1 MCVCFFRNGVY
12 VKSFQGFRGEPH
24 NAPSQMGDAVE
35 NLAEVPEVAQEV
47 VPMGRVAR
55 LKALIQEYRA
65 VQAEG
70 TLETLRRFRLVF
82 IAAVPMHFALG
93 WWFWQFKAPSGRAD
107 MQAWADS
114 LTLWQFGLATV
125 LLVNGVL
132 MHRFLTRK
140 VQPHWA
146 GTLMQATACVAYMTF
161 GSAASILDVSIGNGI
176 GTFLIVCQGIAIMSL
191 MRPMMTIA
199 IFGSAFGV
207 FWSLLTT
214 EPIEATLLSSLK
226 IQAVSL
232 LVVACTVSIVMWHQ
246 YTRTVLLRR
255 QLSESN
261 AILKA
266 QQQELVTLAERD
278 PLTGLY
284 NRRQFMR
291 MAELELVRADRMPRG
306 TSLLMVDLDFFK
318 KVNDQHGHPAGDSV
332 LQQVAGILLS
342 SVRASDL
349 VGRMGG
355 EEFIVLLPYTTPDQ
369 AVVVA
374 EKLRH
379 ALRAHPLKIETLE
392 LPVTASFGVT
402 GITETQKA
410 PLQVLYAAADSA
422 LYNAKHGGRDRVEMH
437 PPEYTARPT
446 FS

>member
-1 MCVCFFRNGVY
+1 ML
-12 VKSFQGFRGEPH
+12 
-24 NAPSQMGDAVE
+24 DAV
-35 NLAEVPEVAQEV
+35 NAGGANAFADGVVEV
-47 VPMGRVAR
+47 VPKPSLVVR
-55 LKALIQEYRA
+55 LKQLIQEYG
-65 VQAEG
+65 QIQSEG
-70 TLETLRRFRLVF
+70 TMDTLRRCRMLVMV
-82 IAAVPMHFALG
+82 AVPLHFGLSVFFG
-93 WWFWQFKAPSGRAD
+93 QFTAPAGRLD
-107 MQAWADS
+107 IQAWADA

-125 LLVNGVL
+125 LLILGL
-132 MHRFLTRK
+132 SA
-140 VQPHWA
+140 HWYLA
-146 GTLMQATACVAYMTF
+146 RRTVANWLGTALQVGFCAAYLTF
-161 GSAASILDVSIGNGI
+161 GAAGSYLDLQIGNGI
-176 GTFLIVCQGIAIMSL
+176 GTFLIICLAVGTLSL
-191 MRPMMTIA
+191 MRPIMSVG
-199 IFGSAFGV
+199 IFGSTALAF
-207 FWSLLTT
+207 STILQRSTID
-214 EPIEATLLSSLK
+214 PTLLAS
-226 IQAVSL
+226 IEVQ
-232 LVVACTVSIVMWHQ
+232 VVAMLVMAICLSMVLWHQ

-291 MAELELVRADRMPRG
+291 MAEMELVRADRMPRG

-318 KVNDQHGHPAGDSV
+318 KVNDQHGHPAGDGV
-332 LQQVAGILLS
+332 LQQVAGILLG

-374 EKLRH
+374 EKLRQ
-379 ALRAHPLKIETLE
+379 ALRAHPLKIERLE

-410 PLQVLYAAADSA
+410 PLQALYAAADTA
-422 LYNAKHGGRDRVEMH
+422 LYNAKHAGRDRVEVN
-437 PPEYTARPT
+437 PPEHTPRPT

>member
-1 MCVCFFRNGVY
+1 M
-12 VKSFQGFRGEPH
+12 
-24 NAPSQMGDAVE
+24 E
-35 NLAEVPEVAQEV
+35 NLAEVPEVIEAV

-55 LKALIQEYRA
+55 FKALIQEYRA

-70 TLETLRRFRLVF
+70 TLESLRRFRLVL

-93 WWFWQFKAPSGRAD
+93 WWFLHFKAPSGRSD

-140 VQPHWA
+140 VQPHWV
-146 GTLMQATACVAYMTF
+146 GVLLQTTACVAYIAF

-176 GTFLIVCQGIAIMSL
+176 GTFLIVFQGIAILSL
-191 MRPMMTIA
+191 MRPMMAIT
-199 IFGSAFGV
+199 IFGSAFVV

-214 EPIEATLLSSLK
+214 EPIEATLLSSLT

-232 LVVACTVSIVMWHQ
+232 LVIACTVSIVMWHQ

-261 AILKA
+261 ALLKA

-291 MAELELVRADRMPRG
+291 MAEMELVRADRMPRG

-332 LQQVAGILLS
+332 LQQVAGILLAG
-342 SVRASDL
+342 VRASDL
-349 VGRMGG
+349 VGRMGAKN
-355 EEFIVLLPYTTPDQ
+355 LLCCCPTPRQ
-369 AVVVA
+369 T
-374 EKLRH
+374 R
-379 ALRAHPLKIETLE
+379 RWRWRWLKNCAMRCVRTR
-392 LPVTASFGVT
+392 S
-402 GITETQKA
+402 K
-410 PLQVLYAAADSA
+410 S
-422 LYNAKHGGRDRVEMH
+422 KHWSC
-437 PPEYTARPT
+437 P
-446 FS
+446 

>member
-1 MCVCFFRNGVY
+1 M
-12 VKSFQGFRGEPH
+12 
-24 NAPSQMGDAVE
+24 E
-35 NLAEVPEVAQEV
+35 NLAEVPQDAVAL
-47 VPMGRVAR
+47 GRVAR
-55 LKALIQEYRA
+55 LKALIEEYRE
-65 VQAEG
+65 VQSEG
-70 TLETLRRFRLVF
+70 TLDTLRRFRLVS

-93 WWFWQFKAPSGRAD
+93 WWFSQFKAPIGHVE
-107 MQAWADS
+107 MQAWADA
-114 LTLWQFGLATV
+114 LTLWQLGLATA

-132 MHRFLTRK
+132 MHRFLARK
-140 VQPHWA
+140 VQAPWA
-146 GTLMQATACVAYMTF
+146 ATLMQATGCIAYLTF

-176 GTFLIVCQGIAIMSL
+176 GTFLIVCQGVAILSL
-191 MRPMMTIA
+191 MRPMMTVA
-199 IFGSAFGV
+199 IFGSAFAV
-207 FWSLLTT
+207 FWSILAS
-214 EPIEATLLSSLK
+214 ESIDATLLSSLK
-226 IQAVSL
+226 IQAVSA
-232 LVVACTVSIVMWHQ
+232 LVMATTLSTVMWHQ

-261 AILKA
+261 AILKT

-291 MAELELVRADRMPRG
+291 MAEMELVRADRMPRG
-306 TSLLMVDLDFFK
+306 TSLLMVDLDYFK
-318 KVNDQHGHPAGDSV
+318 KVNDQHGHPAGDGV
-332 LQQVAGILLS
+332 LQQVAGILLG

-374 EKLRH
+374 EKLRQ

-402 GITETQKA
+402 GITESQKA
-410 PLQVLYAAADSA
+410 PLQALYAAADAA
-422 LYNAKHGGRDRVEMH
+422 LYNAKHAGRDRVEMN
-437 PPEYTARPT
+437 PPEHTPRST
-446 FS
+446 SS